1 MRCMG
6 RVYYQKKPDKA
17 FILLKYDKKNPEC
30 GEDYIRSPLTRDAQP
45 GRFLMKLNSIFPTLH
60 SALPSSCGDVEANS
74 TYFAVIAS
82 TLKGEI
88 KNSKFLEM
96 DD

>member
-1 MRCMG
+1 MG

-45 GRFLMKLNSIFPTLH
+45 GRFLMKLNSIFPTRH
-60 SALPSSCGDVEANS
+60 SGP
-74 TYFAVIAS
+74 AVAVM
-82 TLKGEI
+82 LKLTAHI
-88 KNSKFLEM
+88 LRLSPQH
-96 DD
+96 

>member
-1 MRCMG
+1 MS

-30 GEDYIRSPLTRDAQP
+30 GEDYIRSPLTCDAQP

-60 SALPSSCGDVEANS
+60 SGSEAV
-74 TYFAVIAS
+74 AVMLKLTAHILRLS
-82 TLKGEI
+82 PQHLKG
-88 KNSKFLEM
+88 
-96 DD
+96 